1 MNKGLVRSYG
11 SQLDTLYRLADGAII
26 VIMLLFSVSIY
37 ARTWSDQYTIAA
49 ISAAILF
56 YFSARINN
64 LYQSYRIGSLLDEFK
79 PLMLSWAGTLAGL
92 LLIGYS
98 LKVTHDLSR
107 VTLGIWALTTPV
119 ALLIWRR
126 LIRNSLKAMRAKG
139 YNTRSVVILG
149 VDDNAKGLAKNIINM
164 PWAGLVLKGFISKGS
179 EKNSTGVVLTENG
192 ESSSVIGGLED
203 LYSMARQ
210 NEIDIVYIA
219 IPMHEQSIIRGIL
232 KELGD
237 STVSIFMV
245 PDFCTAEIMQ
255 GTWVTVGDVPTV
267 SVIDD
272 PNQGMISCIKR
283 LEDIM
288 ISSLALLVLAFP
300 MATIALCVKL
310 TSAGPALYRQQ
321 RYGLSG
327 KSICVWK
334 FRSMSV
340 MEDDSEFVQAKAGDS
355 RITKCGAF
363 LRKTSLDELPQ
374 FFNVL
379 GGSMSIVG
387 PRPHAIA
394 HNEEFR
400 KKVNGYM
407 LRHKVKPG
415 ITGLAQVNGYRGETD
430 TQEKMTHRVRYDVDY
445 INNWSVWLD
454 LAIIFKTPMVLIKG
468 ENAY

>member
-1 MNKGLVRSYG
+1 MSQGLFRTYG
-11 SQLDTLYRLADGAII
+11 SQLDALYRLIDGAII
-26 VIMLLFSVSIY
+26 VIMLLFAVSVY
-37 ARTWSDQYTIAA
+37 AKTWSDQYTIAA
-49 ISAAILF
+49 ISGAILF

-64 LYQSYRIGSLLDEFK
+64 LYQSYRIGTLLDEFK
-79 PLMLSWAGTLAGL
+79 PLMLSWLGTLAGL
-92 LLIGYS
+92 LLLGYA

-107 VTLGIWALTTPV
+107 VTLGIWALSTPV
-119 ALLIWRR
+119 ALLVWRR
-126 LIRNSLKAMRAKG
+126 MIRNTLKAMRAKG

-149 VDDNAKGLAKNIINM
+149 VDENAKSLAKNIINM
-164 PWAGLVLKGFISKGS
+164 PWTGLVLKGFISKDSSG
-179 EKNSTGVVLTENG
+179 EVLVENG
-192 ESSSVIGGLED
+192 ESQSIIGGLED
-203 LYSMARQ
+203 LYRMARK
-210 NEIDIVYIA
+210 NEVDIVYIA
-219 IPMHEQSIIRGIL
+219 IPMSEQPTIAAIL

-255 GTWVTVGDVPTV
+255 GTWITIGDVPTV
-267 SVIDD
+267 SVIDN
-272 PNQGMISCIKR
+272 PNQGMHSWVKHA
-283 LEDIM
+283 EDIL
-288 ISSLALLVLAFP
+288 ISYIALVILAIP
-300 MATIALCVKL
+300 MVIIALCVKL
-310 TSAGPALYRQQ
+310 SSPGPVLYKQQ

-327 KSICVWK
+327 KPISVWK

-340 MEDDSEFVQAKAGDS
+340 IEDDSEFVQAKAGDS
-355 RITKCGAF
+355 RVTRCGAF

-400 KKVNGYM
+400 SKINGYM

-430 TQEKMTHRVRYDVDY
+430 TEEKMARRIRYDVDY

-454 LAIIFKTPMVLIKG
+454 MAIIFKTPMALISG

>member
-11 SQLDTLYRLADGAII
+11 SQLDALYRLIDGAII
-26 VIMLLFSVSIY
+26 VIMLLFAVSVY
-37 ARTWSDQYTIAA
+37 AKTWSDQYTIAA
-49 ISAAILF
+49 ISGAILF

-64 LYQSYRIGSLLDEFK
+64 LYQSYRIGTLLDEFK
-79 PLMLSWAGTLAGL
+79 PLMLSWLGTLAGL
-92 LLIGYS
+92 LLLGYA

-107 VTLGIWALTTPV
+107 VTLGIWALSTPV
-119 ALLIWRR
+119 ALLVWRR
-126 LIRNSLKAMRAKG
+126 MIRNTLKAMRAKG

-149 VDDNAKGLAKNIINM
+149 VDENAKSLAKNIINM
-164 PWAGLVLKGFISKGS
+164 PWTGLVLKGFISKDSSG
-179 EKNSTGVVLTENG
+179 EVLVENG
-192 ESSSVIGGLED
+192 ESQSIIGGLED
-203 LYSMARQ
+203 LYRMARK
-210 NEIDIVYIA
+210 NEVDIVYIA
-219 IPMHEQSIIRGIL
+219 IPMSEQPTIAAIL

-255 GTWVTVGDVPTV
+255 GTWITIGDVPTV
-267 SVIDD
+267 SVIDN
-272 PNQGMISCIKR
+272 PNQGMHSWVKHA
-283 LEDIM
+283 EDIL
-288 ISSLALLVLAFP
+288 ISYIALVILAIP
-300 MATIALCVKL
+300 MVIIALCVKL
-310 TSAGPALYRQQ
+310 SSPGPVLYKQQ

-327 KSICVWK
+327 KPISVWK

-340 MEDDSEFVQAKAGDS
+340 IEDDSEFVQAKAGDS
-355 RITKCGAF
+355 RVTRCGAF

-400 KKVNGYM
+400 SKINGYM

-430 TQEKMTHRVRYDVDY
+430 TEEKMARRIRYDVDY

-454 LAIIFKTPMVLIKG
+454 MAIIFKTPMALISG

>member
-1 MNKGLVRSYG
+1 M
-11 SQLDTLYRLADGAII
+11 A
-26 VIMLLFSVSIY
+26 
-37 ARTWSDQYTIAA
+37 
-49 ISAAILF
+49 
-56 YFSARINN
+56 
-64 LYQSYRIGSLLDEFK
+64 
-79 PLMLSWAGTLAGL
+79 WAGTLAGL
-92 LLIGYS
+92 LLLGYS

-107 VTLGIWALTTPV
+107 VTLGIWALSTPV

-126 LIRNSLKAMRAKG
+126 LIRQSLKAMRVRG

-149 VDDNAKGLAKNIINM
+149 VDENAKGLAKNIINM
-164 PWAGLVLKGFISKGS
+164 PWSGLVLKGFISKDSSGD
-179 EKNSTGVVLTENG
+179 VLTEKG
-192 ESSSVIGGLED
+192 ESWSVIGGLED
-203 LYSMARQ
+203 LYGMARK
-210 NEIDIVYIA
+210 NEVDIVYIA
-219 IPMHEQSIIRGIL
+219 IPMHEQSIVAGIL

-267 SVIDD
+267 SVIDN
-272 PNQGMISCIKR
+272 PTQGMTSWVKR
-283 LEDIM
+283 LEDII
-288 ISSLALLVLAFP
+288 ISSFALIVLAIP
-300 MATIALCVKL
+300 MAIIALGIKL
-310 TSAGPALYRQQ
+310 TSPGPVLYRQQ

-327 KSICVWK
+327 KPICVWK

-340 MEDDSEFVQAKAGDS
+340 MEEGSEFVQAKTGD
-355 RITKCGAF
+355 RRVTKFGAF

-400 KKVNGYM
+400 SKVNGYM

-430 TQEKMTHRVRYDVDY
+430 TEEKMSHRVRYDVEY

-454 LAIIFKTPMVLIKG
+454 LAIIFKTPMVLIRG